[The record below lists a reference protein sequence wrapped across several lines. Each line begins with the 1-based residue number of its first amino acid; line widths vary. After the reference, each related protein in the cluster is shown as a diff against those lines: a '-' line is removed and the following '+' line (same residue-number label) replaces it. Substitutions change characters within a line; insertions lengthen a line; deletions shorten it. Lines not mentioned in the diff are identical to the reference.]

1 MPTTVAKLGRREKN
15 LSYRPAPVLASPC
28 LEGEPPLPR
37 MSCPR
42 RPHRLGEW
50 KQAKAVTFILTLA
63 GTQTVTLAARRAG
76 MSRKSAC
83 TFKSRNEGDEVGEL
97 GEPPISPPQGD
108 SPITNFDADLL
119 NHFFARLAANRRDS
133 AGGDARMR

>member
-1 MPTTVAKLGRREKN
+1 M
-15 LSYRPAPVLASPC
+15 
-28 LEGEPPLPR
+28 PR

-97 GEPPISPPQGD
+97 GEPPISPPKVTVRSQTSTPIYAIIS
-108 SPITNFDADLL
+108 SPGLPRIAAT
-119 NHFFARLAANRRDS
+119 RLAATR
-133 AGGDARMR
+133 GCARKAAYPNQKRT

>member
-1 MPTTVAKLGRREKN
+1 M
-15 LSYRPAPVLASPC
+15 
-28 LEGEPPLPR
+28 PR

-50 KQAKAVTFILTLA
+50 KQATAVRFILTLA

-108 SPITNFDADLL
+108 SPIANFDADLR

>member
-1 MPTTVAKLGRREKN
+1 M
-15 LSYRPAPVLASPC
+15 
-28 LEGEPPLPR
+28 PR

-42 RPHRLGEW
+42 RPHRLGDW

-108 SPITNFDADLL
+108 SQIANFDAELRD
-119 NHFFARLAANRRDS
+119 HFFASLAATRSDS
-133 AGGDARMR
+133 AGGGARMR